1 MCGTVLCV
9 DSPGSEAN
17 KMDAFLGPAVLV
29 GLLRGMTQ
37 NGINLVNAPLLAQE
51 QGVTLSV
58 TSHPDDLPPVIAAA
72 PEAVQVKVT
81 RGLNTHILIG

>member
-1 MCGTVLCV
+1 M
-9 DSPGSEAN
+9 E
-17 KMDAFLGPAVLV
+17 AFLGSAVLV

-51 QGVTLSV
+51 KGVTLTV
-58 TSHPDDLPPVIAAA
+58 FSHPDDVPSVMAAA

-81 RGLNTHILIG
+81 RGSKTHVLVG